1 MDNITWENM
10 IKEEAKKTEA
20 VIPNLTFHAVN
31 INQDFSNGSDKMFP
45 MMDRAVR
52 PGSLWLG
59 NNM

>member
-1 MDNITWENM
+1 M

-31 INQDFSNGSDKMFP
+31 VNQDFSNGSDKMFP